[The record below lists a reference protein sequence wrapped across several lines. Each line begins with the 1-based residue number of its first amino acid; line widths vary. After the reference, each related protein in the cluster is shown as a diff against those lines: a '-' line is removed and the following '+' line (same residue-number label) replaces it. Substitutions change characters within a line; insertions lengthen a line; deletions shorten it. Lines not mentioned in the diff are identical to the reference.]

1 MARTTKKTSEKKTT
15 ENKDT
20 VTKISLFDLNQK
32 LQALDSLIE
41 EINKQ
46 IPAVTNA
53 ELATELQDRLYKLS
67 HIRVNV
73 MTQMREILLND

>member
-15 ENKDT
+15 ENKDI
-20 VTKISLFDLNQK
+20 VTKITLFDLNQK

-53 ELATELQDRLYKLS
+53 EIATELQDRLYKLS
-67 HIRVNV
+67 HIRINV
-73 MTQMREILLND
+73 MTQMREILLNE